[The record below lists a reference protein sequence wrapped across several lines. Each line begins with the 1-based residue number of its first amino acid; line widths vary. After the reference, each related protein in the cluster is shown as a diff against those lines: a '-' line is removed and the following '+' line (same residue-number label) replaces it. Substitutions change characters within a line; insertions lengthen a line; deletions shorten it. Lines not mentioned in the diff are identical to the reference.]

1 MLMAVKR
8 EITLAFLSIK
18 YNIMRSYTEFQS
30 FVLSII
36 LSILNNAV
44 FIIQWLVLFG
54 IHGSFGDYRFDD
66 IMFIWAMACSTGA
79 VYGIMFGGAGTLSQ
93 LIMVGKLDSFIVQ
106 PRNLYFNIATSA
118 TNISAF
124 GDLVYSI
131 LLCAIFAKKYQTVL
145 VFVIL
150 SLTGAFILL
159 AFHMMIGSLTFWI
172 SDGRL
177 VSTLLS
183 HVMTAVATYPDKIFN
198 KFIRGLLYS
207 VFPVGFIIFIPAH
220 TLKEPNIEAIFYV
233 LIATLIYLIISISFF
248 YQGKKRYISSNI
260 MSGRL

>member
-1 MLMAVKR
+1 MLMAAKR
-8 EITLAFLSIK
+8 EIILAFLSIK
-18 YNIMRSYTEFQS
+18 YNIMRSYTEFKS
-30 FVLSII
+30 FVLSVV

-44 FIIQWLVLFG
+44 FIIQWIVLFG

-118 TNISAF
+118 TDISAF

-131 LLCAIFAKKYQTVL
+131 ILCAIFSKDYRTVL
-145 VFVIL
+145 AFVIL
-150 SLTGAFILL
+150 SLAGAFILL
-159 AFHMMIGSLTFWI
+159 AFHMVIGSLTFWI

-177 VSTLLS
+177 ISALLS
-183 HVMTAVATYPDKIFN
+183 NVMTAVATYPDKIFN
-198 KFIRGLLYS
+198 RFIRGLLYS
-207 VFPVGFIIFIPAH
+207 IFPVGFIIFIPAH

-233 LIATLIYLIISISFF
+233 MIAALIYLMISISFF
-248 YQGKKRYISSNI
+248 YKGKKRYISSNI
-260 MSGRL
+260 MSSRL